1 MTYATISR
9 PNATRPS
16 TLHAQRRLRIQFGIA
31 PAMNATTEHAVV
43 PKPITY
49 STANTIALVA
59 AATIEP
65 SV

>member
-1 MTYATISR
+1 
-9 PNATRPS
+9 
-16 TLHAQRRLRIQFGIA
+16 
-31 PAMNATTEHAVV
+31 MNATTEHAVV

-49 STANTIALVA
+49 SIANTIALVA